1 MPPTRV
7 ILVLVE
13 TGGSKRA
20 QWRQQ
25 TLMKPKRST
34 FPTTRGQQR
43 QKVGFTR
50 NAKGNEINLPQ
61 NIHLMLDMFTFTE
74 AVACLQ
80 AQLMQVKG
88 QVAENNAVNSWHN
101 TEENQ
106 WQGNYIYGLPSIPSY
121 PISPQ
126 SSLESVELNNGKS
139 MNLQETQSRDEFCNL
154 NFPKKTSYNND
165 DLGELQ
171 ALALRMMRN

>member
-1 MPPTRV
+1 MPPT
-7 ILVLVE
+7 E
-13 TGGSKRA
+13 GSKRA

-43 QKVGFTR
+43 QK
-50 NAKGNEINLPQ
+50 
-61 NIHLMLDMFTFTE
+61 
-74 AVACLQ
+74 VACLQ